1 MGTIHKK
8 YKGDKSKKTHVM
20 EEHNNKDNP
29 NKNKTVNK
37 KDIVYHKLPNDK
49 GALVGMC
56 GRDEE
61 CFPNATTH

>member
-1 MGTIHKK
+1 
-8 YKGDKSKKTHVM
+8 M

-37 KDIVYHKLPNDK
+37 KAIVYHKLPNDK

-56 GRDEE
+56 ERDEE
-61 CFPNATTH
+61 CFPNATTHWRIIMDYACWRVMDTC